1 MRAPGLR
8 LHDRTRPVQR
18 AEHDIRDKLLALQ
31 EEHDLTDIEMLQVLS
46 SAEGEILK
54 YMLRRERHPDDP
66 EKKADEA

>member
-8 LHDRTRPVQR
+8 LHDRTRHVQR
-18 AEHDIRDKLLALQ
+18 AEYDIRGKLLDLQ
-31 EEHDLTDIEMLQVLS
+31 EEHDLTDIEMLQVLN
-46 SAEGEILK
+46 SAEGVVLK